1 MEGLELR
8 LIKFAIV
15 GTSGVVVNLGL
26 LYILVEWF
34 GLYYMLAAVISIGS
48 SVVSNYILND
58 KWTWRDRK

>member
-1 MEGLELR
+1 VEGLELR

-48 SVVSNYILND
+48 SVLSNYILND

>member
-48 SVVSNYILND
+48 SVLSNYILND
-58 KWTWRDRK
+58 KWTWRDR

>member
-48 SVVSNYILND
+48 SVLSNYILND

>member
-48 SVVSNYILND
+48 SVLSNFILND

>member
-1 MEGLELR
+1 VEGLELR

>member
-1 MEGLELR
+1 MR

-58 KWTWRDRK
+58 KWTWRDR